1 MMVVSIIFIVWSLF
15 LMSQGDKI
23 LPRALELAESS
34 QSTGDIEKSAL
45 NFLNMSMLKPLW
57 EGMWMGLFGLFIA
70 LGLKGKEK
78 YALTLGML
86 WGIMM
91 VGNAIMQ
98 GGYEVLILGWS
109 SVCPQTYVFLLLGIT
124 TLSILSVTRKDFP

>member
-1 MMVVSIIFIVWSLF
+1 
-15 LMSQGDKI
+15 MSQGDKI
-23 LPRALELAESS
+23 LPRALELAGSS

-57 EGMWMGLFGLFIA
+57 EGMWMGLFGLVIA

-78 YALTLGML
+78 YALTLGIL
-86 WGIMM
+86 WGIVM
-91 VGNAIMQ
+91 VGNAAMQ

-109 SVCPQTYVFLLLGIT
+109 SVCPQTYDFLLFGIA
-124 TLSILSVTRKDFP
+124 TLSVLLVARKDFS